1 MKKLL
6 TFVLSCL
13 LVVSFSIP
21 AFAAGSDSGDAHVH
35 SWSGWSVDRA
45 ATCTVA
51 GSESRYCTVPGCGA
65 SETISIPATGHYWN
79 AWYTTLPASV
89 FTTGTQAHTCLICG
103 ASETAAIE
111 KVLPFV
117 QWAKKVTKLKV
128 KKKVAFKVSL
138 AAGDYVKK
146 WKSSNKK
153 IATVS
158 KNGVVKAK
166 KKGKV
171 KITAYTASGKK
182 ITCKVK
188 VVNAKKKA
196 KKKSNSS
203 SGGGTV
209 YWTPYGSVYHCTEDC
224 PTLSRS
230 RTVYSGSVSQS
241 GKSRPCKVCY

>member
-6 TFVLSCL
+6 TLVLSCM

-158 KNGVVKAK
+158 KKGVVKAK

-196 KKKSNSS
+196 KKKSSSS

-209 YWTPYGSVYHCTEDC
+209 YWTPYGSVYHCTDDC
-224 PTLSRS
+224 PTLSHS

>member
-6 TFVLSCL
+6 TLVLSCM

-35 SWSGWSVDRA
+35 TWSGWSVDRA

-158 KNGVVKAK
+158 KKGVVKAK
-166 KKGKV
+166 KKG
-171 KITAYTASGKK
+171 
-182 ITCKVK
+182 KVK

-196 KKKSNSS
+196 KKKSSSS

-209 YWTPYGSVYHCTEDC
+209 YWTPYGSVYHCTDDC